1 MDKDQIADV
10 LTDIATLLEL
20 KGENPFKSRAY
31 INAARIV
38 ETADEPM
45 EKLVA
50 ENRLGEFRG
59 IGDALQKKI
68 AELVKTGKLQYYE
81 ELRAS
86 IPTGLRE
93 MLTIPG
99 VGPKK
104 IKALYD
110 HLGIDSVEKLEKAC
124 KEGKVAQLKGFGEKT
139 QTNICEGII

>member
-50 ENRLGEFRG
+50 ENRLG
-59 IGDALQKKI
+59 
-68 AELVKTGKLQYYE
+68 
-81 ELRAS
+81 
-86 IPTGLRE
+86 
-93 MLTIPG
+93 
-99 VGPKK
+99 
-104 IKALYD
+104 
-110 HLGIDSVEKLEKAC
+110 
-124 KEGKVAQLKGFGEKT
+124 
-139 QTNICEGII
+139 